1 MSATLMDGKALAGRV
16 RERVAAAVAS
26 IGHVA
31 LATVLVGDDP
41 ASDVYVGHK
50 HRACQEVGIES
61 IDRRLPAATSQEE
74 VLALVREL
82 SADENVDGLLVQ
94 TPLPLHLDETTITW
108 AVDPVKD
115 VDGFNPENVGRLW
128 LGREGHVGATPRG
141 IMELLREYEVE
152 LEGARAVI
160 VGRSEIVGKP
170 MAALLLA
177 ANATVTMCH
186 SRTRDLGQRIAEAD
200 VLVAAVGVARLVKPE
215 MVKPGAVVIDVG
227 ITRTPEGLAGDVD
240 PDVAERARLLT
251 PVPGGVGP
259 MTVAMLLENTV
270 LAARWRQKPLA
281 LR

>member
-94 TPLPLHLDETTITW
+94 TPLPPHLDEPTITW

-152 LEGARAVI
+152 LEGVRAVI